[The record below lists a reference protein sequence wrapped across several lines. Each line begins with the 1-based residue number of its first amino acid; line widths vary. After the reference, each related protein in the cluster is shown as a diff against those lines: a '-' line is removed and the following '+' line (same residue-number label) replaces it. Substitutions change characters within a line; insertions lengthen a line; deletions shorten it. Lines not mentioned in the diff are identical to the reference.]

1 MLLILISICC
11 CSTDDD
17 DGSEVMLL
25 STNCAAKDI
34 AINENSTVT
43 YPIESFWQLNT
54 VLTIKCQGKSVEN
67 AEVSVKLWWPFGEY
81 KVVTDEFG
89 QAQIIEHGQGVN
101 PIGKQITV
109 TLLAE
114 GSVVKKEFMIR

>member
-1 MLLILISICC
+1 MISICC

-17 DGSEVMLL
+17 DSSKVMLL
-25 STNCAAKDI
+25 STNCEAKNIEID
-34 AINENSTVT
+34 EKSKVT
-43 YPIESFWQLNT
+43 YPIESFWKLNT

-67 AEVSVKLWWPFGEY
+67 AEVSVKLWRPFDEQ
-81 KVVTDEFG
+81 KVMTDEFG
-89 QAQIIEHGQGVN
+89 QAQIIEYGQGVN

-114 GSVVKKEFMIR
+114 GSIVKKEFMIE

>member
-1 MLLILISICC
+1 M
-11 CSTDDD
+11 DDND
-17 DGSEVMLL
+17 DNSEVMLL
-25 STNCAAKDI
+25 SINCAAEDI
-34 AINENSTVT
+34 AIDENSKVT

-54 VLTIKCQGKSVEN
+54 VVTIKCQGKLVEN

-81 KVVTDEFG
+81 KVLTDKFG

-109 TLLAE
+109 KLMAE
-114 GSVVKKEFMIR
+114 GGIVKKEFMIK